1 MAVAVVAKS
10 KDKCV
15 LFFEGVNEFNS
26 KIQDSIRAV
35 ITQTKLKDLDCL
47 NTLTTRMS
55 GDKALEGCDIK
66 VALSYMSWVEL
77 CKLLLIALILEY
89 FPADLEWLMVT

>member
-1 MAVAVVAKS
+1 
-10 KDKCV
+10 
-15 LFFEGVNEFNS
+15 
-26 KIQDSIRAV
+26 
-35 ITQTKLKDLDCL
+35 
-47 NTLTTRMS
+47 MS